1 MSTTKVRIWLL
12 ALGGVV
18 LLFIAAFTY
27 WRREPAVLEPRVE
40 VVAEGL
46 LNPVGMVALPQ
57 GSLLVAE
64 EGTGK
69 DDLSAGVSLIT
80 ADGRV
85 GRFISDLPSSRDSG
99 DLSGVPLIAI
109 SPDRKTLYLGNF
121 GAGHLWTLP
130 LTPGESL
137 SLPEQPYT
145 PEQLGKAMEPLRNVK
160 LANPFDITFDP
171 QGVPVVSDATGN
183 GVAIETP
190 EGTTRFFHR
199 FGDLPDPE
207 NENLTIAPVP
217 TGITRVGSEY
227 FVTLFGGCPYPPES
241 GKLVAVRQDRSQ
253 RTVVDNLNMPIDVA
267 QAEDGTIWVLEFATF
282 TPDASCFSGAG
293 YRENAGVLNRLTE
306 QGTLEPVVEDL
317 NFPGAVLPMPDG
329 SLYVSE
335 VFSGRILHITFVQK
349 GTVVKTEE
357 GVLPE
362 VTTATPT
369 YRTITDMDVALAI
382 VRRQHNLHPNPGAEL
397 REKDTP
403 LARLGQ
409 DLFFDPLLSGD
420 RNISCAT
427 CHHPALAMADA
438 RVLPIG
444 AGGTE
449 LGPQRDFL
457 DQVSLGPDASRPR
470 RREGATDPETDV
482 TIVPNPF
489 LGQFVPRNSLTVIN
503 SALLP
508 TQFWD
513 GRVESYALGDP
524 VTTQEEVVNSFGMSD
539 PVAVQALFPIT
550 SLHEMAGATLGQ
562 RAPQEIRTM
571 LLKRI
576 MAVPEYREQFAAVFG
591 SDEITAVHLATAL
604 AAFERRFIFTDAAW
618 DAYLAGDTSAL
629 TDRQKRG
636 ALLFYG
642 ELNPDVNCARCHSGD
657 LFTDNDYHNLLVP
670 QLGPGKGVGE
680 NGREDWGR
688 SLVSFD
694 RRDQYSFRTAP
705 LRNVTLTA
713 PYFHS
718 GAYATLEGTIWH
730 HANIWQSAAD
740 YDPSAH
746 LPPAYYSSVRPFI
759 SEKQGYSAAPELRAG
774 LPLTEQDVADL
785 VAFLQALTDPAAT
798 DLSDFIPES
807 VPSGLSL
814 DPLPDPERVQ
824 QALARGEKTPSAT
837 AEPAATSS
845 FDWQFS
851 DATEEVGL
859 TFQHGAFAIGLYA
872 DPAAMMGAG
881 LCWLDYDGDGWLDLY
896 LVNSY
901 ADEEI
906 DYWQVQGGLPSNTLF
921 HNENGRF
928 RDVSSKSHTNLAMRG
943 NGCVAAD
950 FNNDGWTDLHI
961 TADGP
966 NALLWNNGDGTF
978 TEGATA
984 ANLASPEWNTAAAV
998 ADLNQ
1003 DGWLDLFVGSYIDLD
1018 YKVPQ
1023 PIGAF
1028 PQDYYGLPDHLYL
1041 NNGDG
1046 TFTDVAK
1053 PSGLK
1058 RDERALGALFSDV
1071 DADGDLDLYIAND
1084 GQANRL
1090 YVNEPD
1096 PEDPEGIGFRLVEKT
1111 QQADVGDTGSGMGVT
1126 GGDYDGDGLFDLFVT
1141 NWEAELNAMY
1151 RNETAEEGFLNFR
1164 YSTYRIGMRG
1174 LGNNMTGWGTA
1185 WADFDNDSDLDLL
1198 TVNGRVPV
1206 TNRATD
1212 PELVRLYGNRL
1223 VEGHPKEYREWTE
1236 HVGLEQVGPL
1246 LARGSAT
1253 ADFDNDGDLDVAVNQ
1268 IGGPAVLLRNDGAN
1282 EVNNW
1287 LEVVLDGFHP
1297 GTVVTVLLPNGRKLV
1312 REWHVGSSYLA
1323 SEDPRF
1329 HFGLG
1334 DAETVLTLT
1343 VSWSDGHVSEL
1354 RNVTANQVVR
1364 P

>member
-1 MSTTKVRIWLL
+1 
-12 ALGGVV
+12 
-18 LLFIAAFTY
+18 
-27 WRREPAVLEPRVE
+27 
-40 VVAEGL
+40 
-46 LNPVGMVALPQ
+46 
-57 GSLLVAE
+57 
-64 EGTGK
+64 
-69 DDLSAGVSLIT
+69 
-80 ADGRV
+80 
-85 GRFISDLPSSRDSG
+85 
-99 DLSGVPLIAI
+99 
-109 SPDRKTLYLGNF
+109 
-121 GAGHLWTLP
+121 
-130 LTPGESL
+130 
-137 SLPEQPYT
+137 
-145 PEQLGKAMEPLRNVK
+145 
-160 LANPFDITFDP
+160 
-171 QGVPVVSDATGN
+171 
-183 GVAIETP
+183 
-190 EGTTRFFHR
+190 
-199 FGDLPDPE
+199 
-207 NENLTIAPVP
+207 
-217 TGITRVGSEY
+217 
-227 FVTLFGGCPYPPES
+227 
-241 GKLVAVRQDRSQ
+241 
-253 RTVVDNLNMPIDVA
+253 
-267 QAEDGTIWVLEFATF
+267 
-282 TPDASCFSGAG
+282 
-293 YRENAGVLNRLTE
+293 
-306 QGTLEPVVEDL
+306 GTLEPVIEGL

-329 SLYVSE
+329 SLYVTE
-335 VFSGRILHITFVQK
+335 VFAGRILHITLHNEEIAVRADES
-349 GTVVKTEE
+349 TV
-357 GVLPE
+357 PE
-362 VTTATPT
+362 VTAATPT
-369 YRTITDMDVALAI
+369 YNNITDMDAVLAA
-382 VRRQHNLHPNPGAEL
+382 VRRQHNLQPNPGAEL
-397 REKDTP
+397 REGDTA
-403 LARLGQ
+403 LARLGR
-409 DLFFDPLLSGD
+409 DLFFDPILSGD

-444 AGGTE
+444 AGGAE

-457 DQVSLGPDASRPR
+457 EQVVLGPDASRPR
-470 RREGATDPETDV
+470 RQQGITDPETGE
-482 TIVPNPF
+482 TIVANPF
-489 LGQFVPRNSLTVIN
+489 IGEFVPRNSLTVIN

-508 TQFWD
+508 VQFWD
-513 GRVESYALGDP
+513 GRVESYALGEA
-524 VTTQEEVVNSFGMSD
+524 VTTQEELVNDFGMTD
-539 PVAVQALFPIT
+539 VLATQALFPIT

-571 LLKRI
+571 LLERL
-576 MAVPEYREQFAAVFG
+576 MDVPEYRQQFEKLFG
-591 SDEITAVHLATAL
+591 SEEITAVHVATAL

-618 DAYLAGDTSAL
+618 DAYLAGDTTAL

-642 ELNPDVNCARCHSGD
+642 ELNPDVNCAQCHSGD
-657 LFTDNDYHNLLVP
+657 LFTDNDFHNLLVP

-713 PYFHS
+713 PYFHT
-718 GAYATLEGTIWH
+718 GAYATLEAAIWH
-730 HANIWQSAAD
+730 HANIWQSAAG

-746 LPPAYYSSVRPFI
+746 LPPEHYSSVRPFAP
-759 SEKQGYSAAPELRAG
+759 EKQIHSAAPELRAG
-774 LPLTEQDVADL
+774 LPLTEQDVVDL
-785 VAFLQALTDPAAT
+785 VAFLEALTDPAAI
-798 DLSDFIPES
+798 DLLHFVPES
-807 VPSGLSL
+807 VPSELSL
-814 DPLPDPERVQ
+814 DPLPDPQIVQ
-824 QALARGEKTPSAT
+824 QALARGENTSSAASEPSDAT
-837 AEPAATSS
+837 S

-851 DATEEVGL
+851 NATEEVGL
-859 TFQHGAFAIGLYA
+859 SFQHGAFVTGIFD
-872 DPAAMMGAG
+872 DPAAMMGGG

-896 LVNSY
+896 LVNSH
-901 ADEEI
+901 AEDEV
-906 DYWQVQGGLPSNTLF
+906 DYWSSRGGLPTNSLF
-921 HNENGRF
+921 RNEEGRF
-928 RDVSSKSHTNLAMRG
+928 RDVSAATGTDLALRG

-950 FNNDGWTDLHI
+950 FNNDGWTDLFV

-978 TEGATA
+978 SEGAAA
-984 ANLASPEWNTAAAV
+984 ANLASPEWNSAAAV

-1023 PIGAF
+1023 PVGAF

-1053 PSGLK
+1053 PAGLA

-1090 YVNEPD
+1090 YVNEPYPDD
-1096 PEDPEGIGFRLVEKT
+1096 PAGIGFRLVEKT

-1151 RNETAEEGFLNFR
+1151 RNETAEEGFLKFR

-1174 LGNNMTGWGTA
+1174 LGNNMTGWGTS
-1185 WADFDNDSDLDLL
+1185 WADFDNDSDLDLI

-1206 TNRATD
+1206 TNLETD

-1223 VEGHPKEYREWTE
+1223 AEGHPQEYREWSQY
-1236 HVGLEQVGPL
+1236 VGLEQVGPL

-1253 ADFDNDGDLDVAVNQ
+1253 ADFDNDGDLDIVVAQ

-1282 EVNNW
+1282 ASNAW
-1287 LEVVLDGFHP
+1287 LQVELDGFHP
-1297 GTVVTVLLPNGRKLV
+1297 GAVVTALLPDGRKLV

-1334 DAETVLTLT
+1334 DAATVLKLT
-1343 VSWSDGHVSEL
+1343 IRWPDGRVSEL
-1354 RNVTANQVVR
+1354 RNVAANQVIR